1 MDDHKGKTHFHC
13 VWLNEFVW
21 LYSIRGWIVVNEVYL
36 VALIW
41 EDRSERIDTM
51 RSSIMWR
58 NIDEI
63 GNYKTVVISELEI
76 TKHLFSQGSISNF
89 IKISIKKIKKI
100 YNIYQI
106 IPKLS

>member
-1 MDDHKGKTHFHC
+1 M
-13 VWLNEFVW
+13 
-21 LYSIRGWIVVNEVYL
+21 
-36 VALIW
+36 
-41 EDRSERIDTM
+41 
-51 RSSIMWR
+51 
-58 NIDEI
+58 DEI